1 MPNQIEQ
8 FNNILIIVLIF
19 LVIILAVLAVVYF
32 YMKSKESKPLKEDK
46 NKLKKQEE
54 NKPTKNATIQTL
66 NKQSIMKFMEF
77 DKIEDNMIVQKGGKR
92 FVMVVECQGINY
104 DLMSEMEKNAVE
116 EGFIQFLNTLRHPIQ
131 IYVQTRTVNLGES
144 IQRYK
149 TNLDEIEMELHKK
162 EMQYNE
168 IKQSE
173 NSSQEDIDKVYFE
186 LTKKRNLYEYGK
198 DIIKNTEKMSL
209 NKSVLTKKYYIVIHY
224 YSEDADKEEYTKEE
238 IQNMAFSE
246 LYTKSQSIIRTL
258 FACSVSGK
266 ILNSYELVE
275 LLYNAYNRE
284 QAEVFGLNKAVQAGY
299 EELYS
304 TAPDVVDKKIKVL
317 DEQIQKDAMNMARQE
332 VEKVRSEREKEY
344 NKKQNS
350 MEQLIK
356 DMAKMI
362 LEENQEYIGKDII
375 DEALENLDKQ
385 DEDEATKNIDKLK
398 KGGNQNVEE
407 EKPKAKR
414 RGRPRKQKAI

>member
-1 MPNQIEQ
+1 MSNNIEQ
-8 FNNILIIVLIF
+8 FNNILIIVLVF
-19 LVIILAVLAVVYF
+19 LIIILAVLAVIYF
-32 YMKSKESKPLKEDK
+32 YIKLKENKPL
-46 NKLKKQEE
+46 EE
-54 NKPTKNATIQTL
+54 NKSKLKNQKENKQKQTAQIQAL

-77 DKIEDNMIVQKGGKR
+77 DKVEDNMIVQKNGKR

-131 IYVQTRTVNLGES
+131 IYVQTRSVNLGES

-149 TNLDEIEMELHKK
+149 TNLDEVEMELHKK

-173 NSSQEDIDKVYFE
+173 NSSQEDIDKAFFE

-275 LLYNAYNRE
+275 LLYNSYNRE
-284 QAEVFGLNKAVQAGY
+284 QSEVFGLSKAIQAGY

-317 DEQIQKDAMNMARQE
+317 DEQIQKEAMNMARQE
-332 VEKVRSEREKEY
+332 VDKVKSEREKAY
-344 NKKQNS
+344 DKKQNS

-362 LEENQEYIGKDII
+362 LEQNKEYVGKDII
-375 DEALENLDKQ
+375 DEALEN
-385 DEDEATKNIDKLK
+385 IDKPK
-398 KGGNQNVEE
+398 KGGQENVEE

-414 RGRPRKQKAI
+414 RGRPRKQKAV

>member
-1 MPNQIEQ
+1 MSNNIEQ
-8 FNNILIIVLIF
+8 FNKILIIVLVF
-19 LVIILAVLAVVYF
+19 LIIILAVLAVVYF
-32 YMKSKESKPLKEDK
+32 YMKLKENKPLKENE
-46 NKLKKQEE
+46 NKLKNQKEDKQ
-54 NKPTKNATIQTL
+54 KQIAQIQTL

-77 DKIEDNMIVQKGGKR
+77 DKVEDNMIVQKGGRR

-131 IYVQTRTVNLGES
+131 IYVQTRSVNLGES

-149 TNLDEIEMELHKK
+149 TNLDEVEMELNKK

-168 IKQSE
+168 IKQSQ
-173 NSSQEDIDKVYFE
+173 NSSQEDIDKAFFE

-275 LLYNAYNRE
+275 LLYNSYNRE
-284 QAEVFGLNKAVQAGY
+284 QAEVFGLNKAIQAGY

-304 TAPDVVDKKIKVL
+304 TAPDVIDKKLKIL
-317 DEQIQKDAMNMARQE
+317 DEQIQKQAMNMARQE
-332 VEKVRSEREKEY
+332 IDKVKSEREKAY
-344 NKKQNS
+344 INKQNS

-362 LEENQEYIGKDII
+362 LEENKEYVGKDII
-375 DEALENLDKQ
+375 DEALEN
-385 DEDEATKNIDKLK
+385 IDKLK
-398 KGGNQNVEE
+398 KGGQQNVEE